1 MIVDLYLNNKTVVV
15 VGGGIEGSHKVRG
28 LVDQN
33 CNIIV
38 IINRTNR
45 YLSNLEKQGKISIV
59 KSKLTNAKMILDNY
73 KDLFLIIAATND
85 KILNQLL
92 VDRGRQIGAFAY
104 ASDDPQYSDFSYLSL
119 IPMGYGCQIGIS
131 TSGRSPIMA
140 RRIRIRAERALH
152 RIFNHDLPNS
162 ECIFHI
168 PNRSKNYIQAQQ
180 NTPKQKYSQSNFIT
194 I

>member
-1 MIVDLYLNNKTVVV
+1 MIVDLNLNNKTVVV
-15 VGGGIEGSHKVRG
+15 VGGGIEGSRKVRG
-28 LVDQN
+28 LLDQN
-33 CNIIV
+33 CNIIA
-38 IINRTNR
+38 ITNRTNR
-45 YLSNLEKQGKISIV
+45 YLSNLEKQGKITIV

-85 KILNQLL
+85 KILNRLL
-92 VDRGRQIGAFAY
+92 VERGRQIGAFAY
-104 ASDDPQYSDFSYLSL
+104 ASDDSPYSDFSYLSL

-140 RRIRIRAERALH
+140 RRIRIRAECALH

-162 ECIFHI
+162 ECISHI
-168 PNRSKNYIQAQQ
+168 PNRSKNYIQTQ
-180 NTPKQKYSQSNFIT
+180 QKYSQSNFIT

>member
-1 MIVDLYLNNKTVVV
+1 MIVDLKLNNKTVVV
-15 VGGGIEGSHKVRG
+15 IGGGIEGSRKVRG
-28 LVDQN
+28 LLDQN

-38 IINRTNR
+38 ITNRTNR
-45 YLSNLEKQGKISIV
+45 YLSSLQKQGKISII

-104 ASDDPQYSDFSYLSL
+104 ASDDPQFSDFSYLSL
-119 IPMGYGCQIGIS
+119 IPIGYGCQIGIS

-140 RRIRIRAERALH
+140 RSIRIRAERVLH
-152 RIFNHDLPNS
+152 KIFNHNLS
-162 ECIFHI
+162 EPAYVSNPTTTKIF
-168 PNRSKNYIQAQQ
+168 
-180 NTPKQKYSQSNFIT
+180 PK
-194 I
+194 